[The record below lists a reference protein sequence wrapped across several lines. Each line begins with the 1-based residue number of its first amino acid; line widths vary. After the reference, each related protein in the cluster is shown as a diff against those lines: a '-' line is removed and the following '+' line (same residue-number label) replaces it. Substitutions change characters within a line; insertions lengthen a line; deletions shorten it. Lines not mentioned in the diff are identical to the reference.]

1 MQKKLMSLAGLFM
14 AGCMLFS
21 CSSEV
26 KEASYQ
32 IIPAPQEIVMGQGGA
47 FTLANGAK
55 VIYPEGNEK
64 MQKNAQFLADYVK
77 ELTGNTLQVVP
88 GTAGKGILLQ
98 VTPNE
103 AQPES
108 YQLKVTPEGI
118 VINGGSEA
126 GVFYGIQTLRKSIP
140 AGKGISVS
148 LPAVEIN
155 DAPRFSYRGAMLDVS
170 RHFFTVDEIK
180 SFIDMIA
187 LHNINRFHWHLTDD
201 QGWRIEIKCL
211 PLLTEKSSKRKETV
225 IGRNSGEYDG
235 IPHEGFYTQEQIK
248 EIIAYAADQ
257 HITIIPEIDMP
268 GHMQG
273 ALHAYPELGC
283 TGGPYEVWTQW
294 GVSDDV
300 LCAGNDATLK
310 FIEDVLGE
318 VVELFPSEYIHVG
331 GDECPKTRWHDC
343 PKCQARI
350 KALGIKGDK
359 KHSAEEYLQ
368 SFIIN
373 HAEKFLNSKGR
384 QMIGWDETLEGGL
397 APNATVMSWRGEG
410 GGIEAAKQKHDVI
423 MTPTTYLYFDYY
435 QTKDIENEPLAIGG
449 YLPLQNVY
457 NYEPMTDKLTK
468 EEQKYIIGV
477 QANLWVEY
485 IATLEHIQY
494 MELPRMA
501 ALCEIQWSGADKKN
515 YECFL
520 SRLPQLVS
528 LYDVKG
534 YNYATHAFDI
544 TGRLVPNTEE
554 EALEVTFK
562 TIDNCPIYFTL
573 NGSEPTAESP
583 QYQGTFKV
591 YKSCVIKAKGIR
603 ETGETRVFQE
613 EVKLH
618 KASFKPITMLQ
629 PINPGYKFEGE
640 GVLLD
645 GLKGNFNYKTGRWI
659 AFYKNDMEAIID
671 MKEPTEISSVAISAL
686 VEKGDWVF
694 GPRKFSV
701 AISEDGKNFKEIAKE
716 EFPEMTLDNPNKIY
730 DHALTFDPVKTRY
743 IKVFVQPE
751 HKLPSWHGGKGLPA
765 YIFVDEITVN

>member
-1 MQKKLMSLAGLFM
+1 MKKNLMGLAGLFA

-26 KEASYQ
+26 KEANYQ
-32 IIPAPQEIVMGQGGA
+32 IIPIPQEIVMGQDGA
-47 FTLANGAK
+47 FTLANGTK
-55 VIYPEGNEK
+55 VLYPEGNEK

-77 ELTGNTLQVVP
+77 ELTGNTLSVEA
-88 GTAGKGILLQ
+88 GTEGKGIILQ

-108 YQLKVTPEGI
+108 YQLTVSADKV

-140 AGKGISVS
+140 AGQGINVS

-170 RHFFTVDEIK
+170 RHFFTVDEVK
-180 SFIDMIA
+180 SFIDMLA
-187 LHNINRFHWHLTDD
+187 LHNINRFHWHLSDD
-201 QGWRIEIKCL
+201 QGWRIEIKCR

-225 IGRNSGEYDG
+225 IGRNSGKYDG

-257 HITIIPEIDMP
+257 HIIIIPEIDMP

-300 LCAGNDATLK
+300 LCAGNDEVLK

-331 GDECPKTRWHDC
+331 GDECPKTRWKEC

-350 KALGIKGDK
+350 KELGIKGDS
-359 KHSAEEYLQ
+359 KHTAEEYLQ

-410 GGIEAAKQKHDVI
+410 GGIEAAKQKHNVI
-423 MTPTTYLYFDYY
+423 MSPNTYLYFDYY
-435 QTKDIENEPLAIGG
+435 QTKDIDNEPLAIGG
-449 YLPLQNVY
+449 YLPLENVY
-457 NYEPMTDKLTK
+457 NYEPMPKSLTP

-485 IATLEHIQY
+485 IATLAHIQY

-501 ALCEIQWSGADKKN
+501 ALSEIQWSAADKKD
-515 YECFL
+515 YENFL
-520 SRLPQLVS
+520 SRLPQLTS
-528 LYDVKG
+528 LYDVKN

-544 TGRLVPNTEE
+544 TARLVPNTEE
-554 EALEVTFK
+554 EVLDVTFK
-562 TIDNCPIYFTL
+562 TIDNCPIYYTL
-573 NGSEPTAESP
+573 DGTEPTAASTKYE
-583 QYQGTFKV
+583 GTLKL
-591 YKSCVIKAKGIR
+591 KESCVIKAKGIR
-603 ETGETRVFQE
+603 PTGETRIFTE
-613 EVKLH
+613 EVKIH

-629 PINPGYKFEGE
+629 PINPQYAFEGA

-659 AFYKNDMEAIID
+659 AFYKNDMEAVID
-671 MKEPTEISSVAISAL
+671 MKQPTEISSVSISTL

-694 GPRKFSV
+694 DARKFSV

-716 EFPEMTLDNPNKIY
+716 EYKEMTLDDPNKIY
-730 DHALTFDPVKTRY
+730 DHTLTFEPVKAQY
-743 IKVFVQPE
+743 IKVYVQPE
-751 HKLPSWHGGKGLPA
+751 HKLPNWHGGRGHQS
-765 YIFVDEITVN
+765 FVFIDEITVN